1 MITLNELA
9 QLSDIDIEKVDRCT
23 LVNVE
28 EIHID
33 TSMPATQRM
42 LNYLEEVKNPYC
54 FLCGETPVKVCFA
67 PDSADLGKKLKTY
80 FLGLKR

>member
-1 MITLNELA
+1 MITLQELA
-9 QLSDIDIEKVDRCT
+9 QLSETDIEKTERGS
-23 LVNVE
+23 LVNLE
-28 EIHID
+28 EISID

-42 LNYLEEVKNPYC
+42 LNYLEQVKNPYC

-67 PDSADLGKKLKTY
+67 PESADLGKKLKTY

>member
-1 MITLNELA
+1 MITLQELA
-9 QLSDIDIEKVDRCT
+9 QLSETDIEKIERGS
-23 LVNVE
+23 LVNLE
-28 EIHID
+28 EISID

-42 LNYLEEVKNPYC
+42 LSYLEQVKNPYC

-67 PDSADLGKKLKTY
+67 PESADLGKKLKTY

>member
-1 MITLNELA
+1 MITLQELA
-9 QLSDIDIEKVDRCT
+9 QLSETDIEKTERGS
-23 LVNVE
+23 LVNLE
-28 EIHID
+28 EISID

-42 LNYLEEVKNPYC
+42 LNYLEQVKNPYC

-67 PDSADLGKKLKTY
+67 PESEDLGKKLKTY

>member
-1 MITLNELA
+1 MITLKELA
-9 QLSDIDIEKVDRCT
+9 QLSETDIENADRGS
-23 LVNVE
+23 LVNLE
-28 EIHID
+28 EISID

-42 LNYLEEVKNPYC
+42 LKYLEQVKNPYC

-67 PDSADLGKKLKTY
+67 PESSDLGKKLKTY